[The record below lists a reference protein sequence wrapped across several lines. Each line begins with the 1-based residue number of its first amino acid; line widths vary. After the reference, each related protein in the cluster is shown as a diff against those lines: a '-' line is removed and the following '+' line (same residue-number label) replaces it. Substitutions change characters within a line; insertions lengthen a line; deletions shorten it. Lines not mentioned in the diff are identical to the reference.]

1 MVGLARLLYTE
12 CETLL
17 ALSAIRMLHTFL
29 LRLASL
35 VCNDASILLHRRS
48 LFLLLSCM
56 GLLLWWFTFAGL
68 LLWGSSD
75 VLLFYGFRT
84 FISQMPP

>member
-17 ALSAIRMLHTFL
+17 ALSAIKILHSFL

-48 LFLLLSCM
+48 LFLRLSCM
-56 GLLLWWFTFAGL
+56 GLLLWWFTFTGL
-68 LLWGSSD
+68 LLWRFNY